1 MQVSEILGRGCHG
14 LPVLRMSKRSTHKSD
29 EIDEPTVSQPTYTI
43 SENEAEDTSGID
55 NLSRDTANEDLDR
68 EANECCVS

>member
-14 LPVLRMSKRSTHKSD
+14 LPVLRMSKRSTHKN
-29 EIDEPTVSQPTYTI
+29 DEPTVSQPTYTI